1 MTDRVQGQVLL
12 RLLWGQA
19 HCCRLWVRVLLSSMV
34 WPLWVCSSCAG
45 AQERWAVNAPVPT
58 VQDTPHKGKVAQGEQ
73 LSAGSVCVRE
83 SGLQGISPGGLLHL
97 VPAGPRTHVIRG

>member
-1 MTDRVQGQVLL
+1 MTDRVRCRVLL
-12 RLLWGQA
+12 RLPLSWA
-19 HCCRLWVRVLLSSMV
+19 CCYRLWVRVLLSSMV

-73 LSAGSVCVRE
+73 LRAGSVRVQE
-83 SGLQGISPGGLLHL
+83 SGLRASLL
-97 VPAGPRTHVIRG
+97 VASST